1 MVTPGKPIIDTRT
14 SVVDGKQ
21 RAVVSS
27 DSNSTSQ
34 PGTSTP
40 SSQSATNSQATTN
53 APAQSGGMPSSTPTA
68 STSTS
73 SGAPAS
79 SATTTVKTTAPLST
93 TIPAQY
99 TASNYD
105 ELIPELER
113 RMAEYKPLSE
123 DDLKKLRRKQKIEG
137 IISGVSDAAQSVANL
152 IFTHHY
158 APNMYD
164 AKEGLSAKARE
175 RFDKEKAQRDAD
187 ADKYYNYAMTIAKLK
202 DAEQER
208 GLRAWQIEQTLA
220 REDRAFDA
228 GRKDREDDVAF
239 RNRDYDERV
248 RQWQAGFDRYERWHK
263 EEGERWEKQ
272 FTESIRQFNV
282 SSANERA
289 RIGMEAQRLAHSLKE
304 GQMTFNL
311 GSGNGNVTL
320 SLDKLNA
327 QTVSRIFSTLDKS
340 VREKVKGDPIMEQV
354 VQNGVPIYGLDG
366 KPQMQ
371 IVGYNPPTTEAM
383 LIAIGANVGDTP
395 ATQNAIRQVAGL
407 EMGEKP
413 KGY

>member
-1 MVTPGKPIIDTRT
+1 
-14 SVVDGKQ
+14 
-21 RAVVSS
+21 
-27 DSNSTSQ
+27 
-34 PGTSTP
+34 
-40 SSQSATNSQATTN
+40 
-53 APAQSGGMPSSTPTA
+53 
-68 STSTS
+68 
-73 SGAPAS
+73 
-79 SATTTVKTTAPLST
+79 
-93 TIPAQY
+93 
-99 TASNYD
+99 
-105 ELIPELER
+105 
-113 RMAEYKPLSE
+113 
-123 DDLKKLRRKQKIEG
+123 
-137 IISGVSDAAQSVANL
+137 
-152 IFTHHY
+152 
-158 APNMYD
+158 MYD